1 MVPYRGRFALRI
13 ARLVVSILCAAIY
26 LRTHGFELTVL
37 TGLLGAHVI
46 YSALELIDVGFE
58 SPLRSLAALAIDGAY
73 YGLWAWTAPESF
85 QPPLAFASLMASVT
99 LLQDRLRVSA
109 IAVIGLVLAL
119 VLTGFSPL
127 SFAILSIGA
136 LAVTAALYRVYVEGR
151 LSTTLRHN
159 VIIRSQAQTAREAER
174 QRIAADFHD
183 GPLQNFVGFQLRLE
197 IIRKQMDRNADAA
210 RDELLQLQE
219 LCKSQVA
226 DLRQFVRSMRPPDE
240 GMSLAASLVRVADGF
255 QRDTGITCT
264 FTGEE
269 LQDPPEVD
277 IALEILQIVREAFN
291 NIQKHS
297 GATRVSLS
305 AHRRGR
311 NVEIIVD
318 DNGSGFPFAGS
329 FDIEELDAARLGPVA
344 IKRRVRMVA
353 GELSLESRPGEGAK
367 LKLRVPF

>member
-13 ARLVVSILCAAIY
+13 ARLTVSLLCTGLY
-26 LRTHGFELTVL
+26 LQNAGFTLTL
-37 TGLLGAHVI
+37 FAGLLGAHVL
-46 YSALELIDVGFE
+46 YSAVELIDVGFE
-58 SPLRSLAALAIDGAY
+58 SPIRSLIAIAIDAAY
-73 YGLWAWTAPESF
+73 FALWAWTAPGAF
-85 QPPLAFASLMASVT
+85 QPPLACAYFLASLA
-99 LLQDRLRVSA
+99 LLHDRIRLGIGVAFAVLIALAVS
-109 IAVIGLVLAL
+109 GS
-119 VLTGFSPL
+119 SPL
-127 SFAILSIGA
+127 LSAAISIGA
-136 LAVTAALYRVYVEGR
+136 LAIAASLYRAYLENR
-151 LSTTLRHN
+151 MSTTLRHN
-159 VIIRSQAQTAREAER
+159 VIIRSQAQSAREAER

-197 IIRKQMDRNADAA
+197 IIRKQLDRNIDAA

-240 GMSLAASLVRVADGF
+240 GMSLAASLVRVAEGL
-255 QRDTGITCT
+255 QRDSGITCT

-277 IALEILQIVREAFN
+277 VALEILQIVREAFN

-311 NVEIIVD
+311 AVEIIID
-318 DNGSGFPFAGS
+318 DNGSGFSFAGS
-329 FDIEELDAARLGPVA
+329 FNLEELEAARLGPIS
-344 IKRRVRMVA
+344 IKRRIKMLA
-353 GELSLESRPGEGAK
+353 GELSIASSPGEGAK
-367 LKLRVPF
+367 LTLRVPF

>member
-13 ARLVVSILCAAIY
+13 ARLSVAVVCAGWHLRGAPLELNLAWALLATYAIY
-26 LRTHGFELTVL
+26 
-37 TGLLGAHVI
+37 A
-46 YSALELIDVGFE
+46 ALECVDLGYETPFRGWIA
-58 SPLRSLAALAIDGAY
+58 SAADAAY
-73 YGLWAWTAPESF
+73 FGLWAWVEPVGF
-85 QPPLAFASLMASVT
+85 QAPLACAFFLTGVT
-99 LLQDRLRVSA
+99 LLHDRARTGA
-109 IAVIGLVLAL
+109 AVIVALLLAL
-119 VLTGFSPL
+119 FFGTLPAVFAL
-127 SFAILSIGA
+127 SA
-136 LAVTAALYRVYVEGR
+136 LAVAVSFYKHFLDSR

-159 VIIRSQAQTAREAER
+159 LVIRSQAQSAREAER

-197 IIRKQMDRNADAA
+197 VIRRQLERDVEIA
-210 RDELLQLQE
+210 RQELVQLQE

-226 DLRQFVRSMRPPDE
+226 DLRAFVRSMRPPDE
-240 GMSLAASLVRVADGF
+240 GMSLAASLVRVADGL

-297 GATRVSLS
+297 GATSVALR

-318 DNGSGFPFAGS
+318 DNGCGFAFAGS
-329 FDIEELDAARLGPVA
+329 FNLEELDAARLGPVS
-344 IKRRVRMVA
+344 IKRRIKMLA
-353 GELSLESRPGEGAK
+353 GELSLDSRPGEGAT
-367 LKLRVPF
+367 LTFRVPF